1 MDCQVNVNNWSYI
14 DSDGLKVELVEKL
27 KRLELN
33 RSLMLTTLEIAS
45 TLSID
50 QLEKIYNN
58 LSKNQKKAK
67 NGLAILELIK
77 FKKEKE
83 NVVQTS
89 CWWIYKI

>member
-1 MDCQVNVNNWSYI
+1 MNVNNWSYI

-83 NVVQTS
+83 TVV
-89 CWWIYKI
+89 

>member
-1 MDCQVNVNNWSYI
+1 MNVNNWSYI

-33 RSLMLTTLEIAS
+33 RPLMLTTLEIAS

-83 NVVQTS
+83 NVV
-89 CWWIYKI
+89 

>member
-1 MDCQVNVNNWSYI
+1 MNVNNWSFI
-14 DSDGLKVELVEKL
+14 DADGLKAELVEKL
-27 KRLELN
+27 KKLELN

-45 TLSID
+45 TLSIE

-77 FKKEKE
+77 FKKDKE
-83 NVVQTS
+83 NVV
-89 CWWIYKI
+89 

>member
-1 MDCQVNVNNWSYI
+1 MNVNNWSYI

-58 LSKNQKKAK
+58 LSKNQKKF
-67 NGLAILELIK
+67 L
-77 FKKEKE
+77 
-83 NVVQTS
+83 Q
-89 CWWIYKI
+89 

>member
-1 MDCQVNVNNWSYI
+1 MNVNNWSYI

-83 NVVQTS
+83 NVV
-89 CWWIYKI
+89 

>member
-1 MDCQVNVNNWSYI
+1 MNVNNWSYI

-67 NGLAILELIK
+67 NGLAILELIR

-83 NVVQTS
+83 NVV
-89 CWWIYKI
+89 

>member
-1 MDCQVNVNNWSYI
+1 MNVNNWSFI
-14 DSDGLKVELVEKL
+14 DADGLKAELVEKL

-45 TLSID
+45 TLSIE
-50 QLEKIYNN
+50 QLENIYNN

-77 FKKEKE
+77 FKKDKE
-83 NVVQTS
+83 NVV
-89 CWWIYKI
+89 

>member
-1 MDCQVNVNNWSYI
+1 VNNWSYI

-83 NVVQTS
+83 NVV
-89 CWWIYKI
+89 

>member
-1 MDCQVNVNNWSYI
+1 MNNWSFI
-14 DSDGLKVELVEKL
+14 DDDGLKAELVEKL

-45 TLSID
+45 TLSIE

-77 FKKEKE
+77 FKKDKE
-83 NVVQTS
+83 NVV
-89 CWWIYKI
+89 

>member
-1 MDCQVNVNNWSYI
+1 
-14 DSDGLKVELVEKL
+14 
-27 KRLELN
+27 
-33 RSLMLTTLEIAS
+33 MLTTLEIAS

-83 NVVQTS
+83 NVV
-89 CWWIYKI
+89 

>member
-1 MDCQVNVNNWSYI
+1 MNVNNWSYI

-77 FKKEKE
+77 FKKENLILRWQKE
-83 NVVQTS
+83 
-89 CWWIYKI
+89 

>member
-1 MDCQVNVNNWSYI
+1 MNNWSYI

-83 NVVQTS
+83 NVV
-89 CWWIYKI
+89 